1 MNETDMSAEATSE
14 LTSLGLPLQRTGDTE
29 WAIDLSRLRLF
40 KGLSVVARMIGDEI
54 LEQCRAGQT
63 DIVLRQKII
72 PEITPELAALGLTH
86 VMIFALSG
94 VLKGL
99 PHFQEEFHNQ
109 IRTVFGTLQRPRWGS
124 VLFPEPEGPVIARAS
139 PRLSSRFTPARIG
152 SDSAAMENVLVNS
165 RTMSWSLELFMLVP
179 DKQTIQRDRSYLQF
193 SFESTPGFQSISS
206 DSRE

>member
-1 MNETDMSAEATSE
+1 MTETGASQRGAAE
-14 LTSLGLPLQRTGDTE
+14 LTSLGLPLQRTGDQE
-29 WAIDLSRLRLF
+29 WSIDLSSLRLF
-40 KGLSVVARMIGDEI
+40 KGLSVIARMIGDDI

-124 VLFPEPEGPVIARAS
+124 VLFPE
-139 PRLSSRFTPARIG
+139 L
-152 SDSAAMENVLVNS
+152 SAAES
-165 RTMSWSLELFMLVP
+165 RPEPRARV
-179 DKQTIQRDRSYLQF
+179 
-193 SFESTPGFQSISS
+193 
-206 DSRE
+206 